1 MSIDTVADIRLL
13 VDEVFHALSAIG
25 PGPVTIVLTPVA
37 GHVSLEMST
46 AARPGCHWGTPTVP
60 FLEMMATVIVDDPL
74 FDEDGGVV
82 RFSALVRG

>member
-1 MSIDTVADIRLL
+1 M
-13 VDEVFHALSAIG
+13 
-25 PGPVTIVLTPVA
+25 LTPVA

-60 FLEMMATVIVDDPL
+60 FLEMMATAIVDDPL

-82 RFSALVRG
+82 RFRRAGPGLTRNQRWP